1 MTTPAV
7 RFRVHFNSDT
17 TLGPG
22 KIDLLEQIE
31 LTGSLSKAARAMDM
45 SYRRG
50 WVLLHSLNTSYDEP
64 AALTATGGR
73 NGGGATLTPFG
84 RELIRIY
91 RASMRNC
98 SSRRRVPLAR
108 SPGASECAGKRGGG
122 RRKPRR
128 PAVATPRCC
137 ATAR

>member
-1 MTTPAV
+1 MATMAI
-7 RFRVHFNSDT
+7 RFRVHFDRET

-50 WVLLHSLNTSYDEP
+50 WVLLNSLNTSYDEP
-64 AALTATGGR
+64 AAVTAKGGR

-84 RELIRIY
+84 RELIRVY
-91 RASMRNC
+91 RRFDNRLQKQAAHAFGSIAL
-98 SSRRRVPLAR
+98 RVTQE
-108 SPGASECAGKRGGG
+108 GGKRGVRRG
-122 RRKPRR
+122 RLQVSGRQ
-128 PAVATPRCC
+128 
-137 ATAR
+137 

>member
-1 MTTPAV
+1 MTDTAV

-22 KIDLLEQIE
+22 KIDLLEQIAR
-31 LTGSLSKAARAMDM
+31 TGSLSKAARAMDM

-73 NGGGATLTPFG
+73 HGGGATLTPFG
-84 RELIRIY
+84 RELIRVY
-91 RASMRNC
+91 RSFDAQLQQQAVRAFGPIA
-98 SSRRRVPLAR
+98 RRVGVR
-108 SPGASECAGKRGGG
+108 GKPAAAG
-122 RRKPRR
+122 RRKP
-128 PAVATPRCC
+128 AGGG
-137 ATAR
+137 